1 MFQDNKNLQRFERLV
16 SGGHIVYAT
25 YRIDGKTLYINY
37 VEAPPALRGSGEAGR
52 LMEDI
57 TAHARAEG
65 LKLHPICGYAAS
77 WLRRHP
83 EHADL
88 MA

>member
-1 MFQDNKNLQRFERLV
+1 MFTDNSQTQRFERQV
-16 SGGHIVYAT
+16 GEHIVYAT

-37 VEAPPALRGSGEAGR
+37 VEAPTVLRGSGEAGK

-57 TAHARAEG
+57 VAFAKEHDF
-65 LKLHPICGYAAS
+65 KIFPICGYATS

-83 EHADL
+83 EHQDNIAS
-88 MA
+88 

>member
-1 MFQDNKNLQRFERLV
+1 MFIDNTDLQRFERPV
-16 SGGHIVYAT
+16 GAHVVYAT
-25 YRIDGKTLYINY
+25 YSLDGQTLTINY

-52 LMEDI
+52 LMADI
-57 TAHARAEG
+57 AAHARAEG
-65 LKLHPICGYAAS
+65 LKLFPVCGYAAS

-88 MA
+88 LMP